1 MRVTIDKKYI
11 EKMKAL
17 TTQESPDF
25 SHGECQHAIGNVIKE
40 EKELDERV
48 RNLISV
54 LKFIIDCAGFEL
66 ISRIEVRDKKTR
78 KEFR

>member
-1 MRVTIDKKYI
+1 MGAGRGPKYN
-11 EKMKAL
+11 ASGL
-17 TTQESPDF
+17 PDPTAY
-25 SHGECQHAIGNVIKE
+25 EAISQVIKE